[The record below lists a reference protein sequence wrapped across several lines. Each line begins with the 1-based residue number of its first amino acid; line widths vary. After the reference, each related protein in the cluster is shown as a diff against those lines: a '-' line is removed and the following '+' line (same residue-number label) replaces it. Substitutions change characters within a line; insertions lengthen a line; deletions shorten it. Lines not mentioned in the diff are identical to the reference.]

1 MAMREIL
8 QCFIQDGP
16 DGVQAVLTAPA
27 SKGCDRHV
35 RSGRGHT
42 LDGAIGAAMGRPNMR
57 FATAIDERDAEIAAH
72 LGEVLWARGKREE
85 AEKIWRAARQYAPVE
100 GWRSVFIYTSR
111 SAPIAVPTV
120 TLRSW

>member
-57 FATAIDERDAEIAAH
+57 FATAIDERDAEIA
-72 LGEVLWARGKREE
+72 
-85 AEKIWRAARQYAPVE
+85 
-100 GWRSVFIYTSR
+100 VFR
-111 SAPIAVPTV
+111 RRCL
-120 TLRSW
+120 TLLAKDNEICLVGSQ